1 MVNWSWDEYSTE
13 WPHLAS
19 SPGPVPAGPVAPE
32 AVLGAG
38 QVVAGAVLPVGQVVS
53 GVVLLGVRV
62 TAYALINVGEHRRR
76 EAAGMG
82 AVTRPAL
89 LDRLLDLPAGAPVID
104 PVVWADMAGQPPGI
118 LDRGDDGA
126 SVTRWLES
134 PLTIADVVVQAASGR
149 VLRAVQ
155 EASLFAGFSRRWVA
169 AGGRVADTTLLEAKL
184 CGVGLV
190 DPDRRV
196 LLAAS
201 RPAGLVRDGWSWLLE
216 EQVYRRWLRPRLGDR
231 GPASRDPA
239 IDAART

>member
-1 MVNWSWDEYSTE
+1 MVNWSWNEYSTE
-13 WPHLAS
+13 WPNLAS
-19 SPGPVPAGPVAPE
+19 SPAPVPAGQVVPE
-32 AVLGAG
+32 TVLGAG
-38 QVVAGAVLPVGQVVS
+38 QVVPETVLGAGQVVP

-62 TAYALINVGEHRRR
+62 TAYAVINVGEHWRR
-76 EAAGMG
+76 EAAGLG

-89 LDRLLDLPAGAPVID
+89 LDRLLDLPAGAAVID
-104 PVVWADMAGQPPGI
+104 PVIWAETADQPPGI

-126 SVTRWLES
+126 SMTRWLE
-134 PLTIADVVVQAASGR
+134 PPVTIADVVVQAAPGR
-149 VLRAVQ
+149 ALRAVQ

-169 AGGRVADTTLLEAKL
+169 AGGHVADTTLLEAKL

-216 EQVYRRWLRPRLGDR
+216 EQVYRRWLSVRLGGR
-231 GPASRDPA
+231 GTASPDPA
-239 IDAART
+239 TGAART